1 MAFLFFVNVFIYMSP
16 STSTVINT
24 CYWDWPIELSP
35 SACTPAAIFI
45 RNRINLKH
53 ENKVRRVWI
62 IKIERTFWE
71 KSGWCKMYQKGGQS
85 NPNLLKS
92 ELSNERDQIFLIFL
106 HDFFTNMCPR
116 NGSERVQI
124 GLTPNDVNL

>member
-35 SACTPAAIFI
+35 SVCTPAAIFI

-85 NPNLLKS
+85 NPNLLKRIVQRTWS
-92 ELSNERDQIFLIFL
+92 DFS
-106 HDFFTNMCPR
+106 DFFAWFFYKYVSPKWIR
-116 NGSERVQI
+116 KGSDR
-124 GLTPNDVNL
+124 LNTKRR